1 MMTEIPPAETQ
12 LEGTGG
18 SSPTMDAR
26 TRLLL
31 EAPIGRTLLLL
42 AAPNIVVMV
51 AQAAVAMGGS
61 DASLEAAVTYSNW
74 VFSGAILV

>member
-18 SSPTMDAR
+18 PSPTMDAR

-42 AAPNIVVMV
+42 AAPKDLAKNNFP
-51 AQAAVAMGGS
+51 
-61 DASLEAAVTYSNW
+61 E
-74 VFSGAILV
+74 SGFPDTCGMICAI